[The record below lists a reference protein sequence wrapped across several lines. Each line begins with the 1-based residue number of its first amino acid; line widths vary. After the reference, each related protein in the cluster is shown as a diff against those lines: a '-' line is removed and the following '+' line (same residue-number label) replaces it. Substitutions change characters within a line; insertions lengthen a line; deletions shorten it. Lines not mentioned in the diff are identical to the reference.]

1 MLDRV
6 RNDEEFSS
14 IEGLELINMPRYCT
28 ENQAEAVK
36 LICKELPKLKIND
49 HIVKDELI
57 YSMQCMIHK
66 YAKKDGDIIKLEE
79 MSGLK
84 QVIKDRSP
92 VLDSMKREGLLQGI
106 EEGME
111 KGRKEGLKEGLEKG
125 RKEGTLNTLNK
136 LVNNPDNIFNLEE
149 LAHEFGY
156 TVDEIINGK

>member
-1 MLDRV
+1 
-6 RNDEEFSS
+6 
-14 IEGLELINMPRYCT
+14 
-28 ENQAEAVK
+28 
-36 LICKELPKLKIND
+36 
-49 HIVKDELI
+49 
-57 YSMQCMIHK
+57 MQCMIHK

-79 MSGLK
+79 MIGLE

-106 EEGME
+106 EEGM
-111 KGRKEGLKEGLEKG
+111 EKG

>member
-1 MLDRV
+1 
-6 RNDEEFSS
+6 
-14 IEGLELINMPRYCT
+14 
-28 ENQAEAVK
+28 
-36 LICKELPKLKIND
+36 
-49 HIVKDELI
+49 
-57 YSMQCMIHK
+57 MQCMIHK

-79 MSGLK
+79 MIGLE